1 MVLWV
6 YTHSCKCYH
15 ISFFRILS
23 ALRHNHPIAEKK
35 NKPQYKEGTEFNS
48 TITAFHWKY
57 YLKVTD
63 ETNKYGFSL
72 SWHLSQSHFHDFFHT
87 LNIILTLTFD
97 STVCKFA
104 SQMIFLHWSVLQ
116 TRHWMPPESL
126 SVIPLPFW
134 AVFKEQTEWDLF
146 QTKWEW
152 VCLVILTAWRDLRVP
167 GYAFVY

>member
-1 MVLWV
+1 M
-6 YTHSCKCYH
+6 
-15 ISFFRILS
+15 LS
-23 ALRHNHPIAEKK
+23 HLFLQDTLCFEAQSSNCWEKK
-35 NKPQYKEGTEFNS
+35 PNLNTRRAQSS
-48 TITAFHWKY
+48 TQPSRLFIENIIWKSQMKQTNMAFLFHD
-57 YLKVTD
+57 T
-63 ETNKYGFSL
+63 
-72 SWHLSQSHFHDFFHT
+72 HLSQSHFHDFFHT

-126 SVIPLPFW
+126 SVITLPFW

-152 VCLVILTAWRDLRVP
+152 VCLVILTAWRDLHVP